1 MNLYNLSNARKLAP
15 TIFYNSKCL
24 KVLATL
30 VCKVF
35 LFNLRQFSHRNTYT
49 VTFAWEGTMHN
60 SFFRKKTGFFFSCA
74 DLVSSSK
81 YRETADMYSEFGP
94 NINEDIIEEPGFES
108 NEGVP
113 PPIPKRNQRV
123 KFDGEPLARKASIE
137 STHSKGY
144 YYNSNIARFNV

>member
-1 MNLYNLSNARKLAP
+1 MHENWPPRYFIIPN
-15 TIFYNSKCL
+15 
-24 KVLATL
+24 VLRCWLLWYAKYSSLTL
-30 VCKVF
+30 DSLVTEIHIRLPLLGKGQCII
-35 LFNLRQFSHRNTYT
+35 RFS
-49 VTFAWEGTMHN
+49 E
-60 SFFRKKTGFFFSCA
+60 KTGVFFSCA

-94 NINEDIIEEPGFES
+94 NINEEPGLES
-108 NEGVP
+108 NEGAP
-113 PPIPKRNQRV
+113 PPVPKRSQRV

>member
-49 VTFAWEGTMHN
+49 VTFAWEGTMHY

-94 NINEDIIEEPGFES
+94 NINEEPGLES
-108 NEGVP
+108 NEGALHP
-113 PPIPKRNQRV
+113 YPNGV
-123 KFDGEPLARKASIE
+123 KGSSLTASP
-137 STHSKGY
+137 
-144 YYNSNIARFNV
+144 

>member
-1 MNLYNLSNARKLAP
+1 MGRDNAL
-15 TIFYNSKCL
+15 F
-24 KVLATL
+24 
-30 VCKVF
+30 VF
-35 LFNLRQFSHRNTYT
+35 Q
-49 VTFAWEGTMHN
+49 
-60 SFFRKKTGFFFSCA
+60 KKTGVFFSCA

-94 NINEDIIEEPGFES
+94 NINEEPGLES
-108 NEGVP
+108 NEGAP